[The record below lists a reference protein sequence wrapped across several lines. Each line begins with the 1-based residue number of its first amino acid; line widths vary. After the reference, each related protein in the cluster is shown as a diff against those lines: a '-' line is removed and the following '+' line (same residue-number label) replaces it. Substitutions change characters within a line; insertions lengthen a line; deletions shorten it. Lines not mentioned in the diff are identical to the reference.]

1 VNGTDGERERGVE
14 LLLRAM
20 ELREEQLRKQS
31 GSREWLSQA
40 RESYARGLLAVK
52 RAEEALE
59 LLELA
64 LRVHQEEFGHGTWRT
79 RTILMAKF
87 WRWSS
92 CGVSMNGV
100 CGGDL
105 AARSM
110 RELAAL
116 RGMPG
121 GGPYEAPELRAA
133 KCFTKAEP
141 GGRHDCRR
149 VARFDSPL
157 EPWNE

>member
-1 VNGTDGERERGVE
+1 
-14 LLLRAM
+14 LLRAM

-87 WRWSS
+87 SALIELRRFDDTAPVRRTILNIDDDAGNWQRYTEDARWMAH
-92 CGVSMNGV
+92 G
-100 CGGDL
+100 
-105 AARSM
+105 
-110 RELAAL
+110 
-116 RGMPG
+116 
-121 GGPYEAPELRAA
+121 YESAGELRAA
-133 KCFTKAEP
+133 KIALLE
-141 GGRHDCRR
+141 GRAAAVEHELPDE
-149 VARFDSPL
+149 VARFDL
-157 EPWNE
+157 ALGALMGE